1 MKYQELRG
9 KLSGQLVVPQDADYD
24 GQRAIYNGM
33 IDKRPAVIVKC
44 DKREDVIQAVNF
56 ARRNQMEVSIR
67 SGGHNGAGLSLVD
80 DGLVIDLSNM
90 KEIKIDSRAE
100 TAWVQAGNTLRD
112 IDAATHQH
120 GLALPSGIIGTTG
133 IGGISLGGGLG
144 YLSRMGGLTIDNIL
158 ECEVVLATGELV
170 TAKEDS
176 HPELFWAL
184 RGGGGNFGVVVSF
197 KFKLVRVKNVYAGP
211 MFWPMEKAREAMK
224 FYDDITKNASR
235 DLYGFFAFL
244 TVPPAAPFP
253 EHLWNQKV
261 CGVVWSYTG
270 PMDRAEEVFKPIR
283 AFGPPILD
291 FVSEIPM
298 PALNGMFDALYPPGL
313 QWYWRAHFIKELS
326 EESITTNIEFGSKL
340 PSMHSTTHLYPV
352 DGACHDVGPGDT
364 AWTNRDARWSQ
375 VIVGVDPEPSNA
387 RKVSQWC
394 KDYHTALGPHAMG
407 GAYVNFMMDEGRDRV
422 KESYGRNY
430 ERLVQVKSMYD
441 PDNFF
446 HINQNI
452 RPGSEAVSS
461 H

>member
-184 RGGGGNFGVVVSF
+184 RGG
-197 KFKLVRVKNVYAGP
+197 
-211 MFWPMEKAREAMK
+211 
-224 FYDDITKNASR
+224 
-235 DLYGFFAFL
+235 
-244 TVPPAAPFP
+244 
-253 EHLWNQKV
+253 
-261 CGVVWSYTG
+261 
-270 PMDRAEEVFKPIR
+270 
-283 AFGPPILD
+283 
-291 FVSEIPM
+291 
-298 PALNGMFDALYPPGL
+298 
-313 QWYWRAHFIKELS
+313 
-326 EESITTNIEFGSKL
+326 
-340 PSMHSTTHLYPV
+340 
-352 DGACHDVGPGDT
+352 
-364 AWTNRDARWSQ
+364 
-375 VIVGVDPEPSNA
+375 
-387 RKVSQWC
+387 
-394 KDYHTALGPHAMG
+394 
-407 GAYVNFMMDEGRDRV
+407 
-422 KESYGRNY
+422 
-430 ERLVQVKSMYD
+430 
-441 PDNFF
+441 
-446 HINQNI
+446 
-452 RPGSEAVSS
+452 
-461 H
+461 